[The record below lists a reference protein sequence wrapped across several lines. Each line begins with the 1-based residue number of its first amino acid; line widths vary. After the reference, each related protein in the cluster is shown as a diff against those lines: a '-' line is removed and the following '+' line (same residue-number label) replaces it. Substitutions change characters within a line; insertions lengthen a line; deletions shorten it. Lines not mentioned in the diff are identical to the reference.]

1 MNNRIFLSPPYMN
14 AAERDLLIEAFDSN
28 WIAPLGPHVDRFE
41 EEIASYIGIKHA
53 AALSSGTAAL
63 HLGLK
68 ILGIKEGDRVLC
80 STLTFT
86 ASANVIMYEKAAP
99 VFIDSDPN
107 TWNFDISL
115 LEETIIKHSPKALIA
130 VDLYGQSCDYET
142 ISDICKKH
150 GVAVI
155 EDSAEALGA
164 EYKGQRCGAFGD
176 ISVFSFNGNKIITTS
191 GGGML
196 LSDNEDY
203 VKKARFLSTQAREP
217 ELHYEHKELGYN
229 YRMSNLLAAVGRGQ
243 LQVLDDRV
251 RARRAIFNRYY
262 QALSHIAGLTFMP
275 EAPYGKSNR
284 WLTTLTI
291 DPQLTGVT
299 RTQIISALE
308 NENIESRPVWKP
320 MHLQPYYQ
328 NCEYVHHDDM
338 DISKQL
344 FENGLCLPSGSSLSE
359 EDQNRVTDIIL
370 SALNA
375 CYIPDDL

>member
-1 MNNRIFLSPPYMN
+1 MNNRIYLSPPHL
-14 AAERDLLIEAFDSN
+14 AGDERNLLIEAVESN
-28 WIAPLGPHVDRFE
+28 WIAPLGPHVDAFE
-41 EEIASYIGIKHA
+41 KEMSKYLGVGCAV
-53 AALSSGTAAL
+53 ALSTGSAAL
-63 HLGLK
+63 HLSLK
-68 ILGIKEGDRVLC
+68 IAGIKSGDAVLC
-80 STLTFT
+80 PSLTFA
-86 ASANVIMYEKAAP
+86 ASANVILYENAVP
-99 VFIDSDPN
+99 VFIDVSPE
-107 TWNFDISL
+107 TWTLDLSA
-115 LEETIIKHSPKALIA
+115 LEIALKTFKPKALIA
-130 VDLYGQSCDYET
+130 VDLYGQSCDYNSIIEL
-142 ISDICKKH
+142 CNQYN
-150 GVAVI
+150 VAVI
-155 EDSAEALGA
+155 EDAAETLGA
-164 EYKGQRCGAFGD
+164 NYHGRKCAGFGQMG
-176 ISVFSFNGNKIITTS
+176 ILSFNGNKIITTS

-196 LSDNEDY
+196 VSDNEDY
-203 VKKARFLSTQAREP
+203 IKKARFLATQSREP

-229 YRMSNLLAAVGRGQ
+229 YRMSNLLAAVGCGQ